1 MSYAKKV
8 PAIWKCVFIADEEV
22 EEEEGTAGNYAD
34 SDLLLPNRVKT
45 PTLKPVV
52 KGSAQP

>member
-8 PAIWKCVFIADEEV
+8 PAIWKCVFTSDEEV
-22 EEEEGTAGNYAD
+22 EEDEGTPGNYAD
-34 SDLLLPNRVKT
+34 SDLLLPNRMN
-45 PTLKPVV
+45 PPARQPVM